1 MHSDAPV
8 KLLDSL
14 ALVPSSFGWI
24 LSGSRSH
31 ATVSFNPTV
40 HSINVYTLT
49 HELDN
54 MVRNFWNLES
64 IGIQPIQEKLK
75 LSTHNAELLSN
86 FHQSFKIIDGR
97 RVIHLPWKPEVKLT
111 SSNYD
116 TAIRRFNSWTRRI
129 HANTELK
136 QKYAKQMQDYID
148 KKQVEAVLKDTQNEV
163 RLFYLPHHTVKK
175 ITNEEI
181 KWRIVFDASSHSP
194 GHPSLNDALEAGPNL
209 LPDILAML
217 LRFRLS
223 KIAITSDGSQAF
235 LQLILADEDRD
246 ATRFLWYKTEYTSD
260 GNLCIADE
268 IVTYRFTRLPFGL
281 TSSPFLLSASLRE
294 LATMYKQSYPIA
306 TKHIENNT
314 YMDGFVI
321 GTSTDTE
328 AITLYR
334 EMLQL
339 TSHIS
344 LPLAKWTTNSKALQG
359 VWKQENV
366 PFREITQVL
375 GVEWDTDKDVFQID
389 VQAKIVEASKE
400 PVTKRLL
407 LKLMSKFYDRLG
419 LFAPVTVIVKILF
432 QDTWLSGI
440 KWDELLPPA
449 VAQQWHKWINE
460 LQCLKDIRIPRWIGF
475 SETSDVTIHVFCDAS
490 ERAYGAC
497 LYARHTV
504 NNFTEVNLI
513 CSRSQLPP
521 VKKITLPRLEL
532 LAALLGTRLLQYFYR
547 ETNMHS
553 HTAVLWSDSTVALS
567 WIKGDP
573 NRWKTFV
580 CNRTTEIL
588 QYTTPSQWRHCTGTD
603 NPADHLTRGT
613 FPSQLPSLES
623 WGHGPKWLNHDSDAW
638 PTKDF
643 PSHSQPSVEVES
655 RKIESR
661 SFYVATTEPIIDI
674 SRYSSY
680 TKLLRVT
687 AWILRFV
694 HNSEINALKEERPL
708 QKKSKISC
716 FNPFLTN
723 DYLRLG
729 GRLQFSDIPF
739 DTQHPLI
746 LDGNHPFVHLLIQHT
761 HIRLHHLGVRI
772 VLSELRS
779 TFWIL
784 RGRQAINKALL
795 KCLPCKLFKA
805 KCGMQIEAPLP
816 SERVVSSAP
825 FTITGIDFAGPVN
838 IRCLKPRDTAYI
850 ALFTCATTRAL
861 HIELVSDLTTDKF
874 LLALQRFVGR
884 RGLTNTIY
892 TDNATTF
899 HAANKELI
907 LLWQTLSS
915 AKTQQYYA
923 QNGITWRFIASRV
936 AWWGGW
942 WERLIAL
949 TNIITGHWKLLSRP

>member
-1 MHSDAPV
+1 
-8 KLLDSL
+8 
-14 ALVPSSFGWI
+14 
-24 LSGSRSH
+24 
-31 ATVSFNPTV
+31 
-40 HSINVYTLT
+40 
-49 HELDN
+49 
-54 MVRNFWNLES
+54 
-64 IGIQPIQEKLK
+64 
-75 LSTHNAELLSN
+75 
-86 FHQSFKIIDGR
+86 
-97 RVIHLPWKPEVKLT
+97 
-111 SSNYD
+111 
-116 TAIRRFNSWTRRI
+116 
-129 HANTELK
+129 
-136 QKYAKQMQDYID
+136 
-148 KKQVEAVLKDTQNEV
+148 
-163 RLFYLPHHTVKK
+163 
-175 ITNEEI
+175 
-181 KWRIVFDASSHSP
+181 
-194 GHPSLNDALEAGPNL
+194 
-209 LPDILAML
+209 ML

-294 LATMYKQSYPIA
+294 LATMYKQTYPIA

-314 YMDGFVI
+314 YMDDFVI

-407 LKLMSKFYDRLG
+407 LKLLSKFYDPLG

-432 QDTWLSGI
+432 HYTWLSGI

-460 LQCLKDIRIPRWIGF
+460 IQCLKDIRIPRWIGF
-475 SETSDVTIHVFCDAS
+475 SETSDVTIHVFRDAS

-513 CSRSQLPP
+513 CSRSKLAP

-613 FPSQLPSLES
+613 FPSQLPSLEYL
-623 WGHGPKWLNHDSDAW
+623 WHGPKWLNHDSVLG
-638 PTKDF
+638 PPKIF
-643 PSHSQPSVEVES
+643 RHIHSLQS
-655 RKIESR
+655 
-661 SFYVATTEPIIDI
+661 
-674 SRYSSY
+674 
-680 TKLLRVT
+680 KLNHGKL
-687 AWILRFV
+687 
-694 HNSEINALKEERPL
+694 
-708 QKKSKISC
+708 
-716 FNPFLTN
+716 N

-729 GRLQFSDIPF
+729 GRIQFSDIPF

-761 HIRLHHLGVRI
+761 HISLHHLGVRI

-784 RGRQAINKALL
+784 RGRQAIKKALH

-816 SERVVSSAP
+816 SERVVPSAP

-884 RGLTNTIY
+884 RGLPNTIY

-923 QNGITWRFIASRV
+923 QNGITWRFIAPRE

-942 WERLIAL
+942 WERLI
-949 TNIITGHWKLLSRP
+949 

>member
-1 MHSDAPV
+1 
-8 KLLDSL
+8 
-14 ALVPSSFGWI
+14 
-24 LSGSRSH
+24 
-31 ATVSFNPTV
+31 
-40 HSINVYTLT
+40 
-49 HELDN
+49 
-54 MVRNFWNLES
+54 
-64 IGIQPIQEKLK
+64 
-75 LSTHNAELLSN
+75 
-86 FHQSFKIIDGR
+86 
-97 RVIHLPWKPEVKLT
+97 
-111 SSNYD
+111 
-116 TAIRRFNSWTRRI
+116 
-129 HANTELK
+129 
-136 QKYAKQMQDYID
+136 
-148 KKQVEAVLKDTQNEV
+148 
-163 RLFYLPHHTVKK
+163 
-175 ITNEEI
+175 
-181 KWRIVFDASSHSP
+181 
-194 GHPSLNDALEAGPNL
+194 
-209 LPDILAML
+209 
-217 LRFRLS
+217 
-223 KIAITSDGSQAF
+223 
-235 LQLILADEDRD
+235 
-246 ATRFLWYKTEYTSD
+246 
-260 GNLCIADE
+260 
-268 IVTYRFTRLPFGL
+268 
-281 TSSPFLLSASLRE
+281 
-294 LATMYKQSYPIA
+294 
-306 TKHIENNT
+306 
-314 YMDGFVI
+314 MDDFVI

-328 AITLYR
+328 VITLYR

-339 TSHIS
+339 TSHTS

-407 LKLMSKFYDRLG
+407 LKLMSKFYDPLG
-419 LFAPVTVIVKILF
+419 LFAPVTVI
-432 QDTWLSGI
+432 DTWLSGI

-513 CSRSQLPP
+513 CSRSKLAP
-521 VKKITLPRLEL
+521 VKKIILPRLEL
-532 LAALLGTRLLQYFYR
+532 LAALIGTRLLQYFYR

-553 HTAVLWSDSTVALS
+553 HTAVLCSDSTVALS

-588 QYTTPSQWRHCTGTD
+588 QYTTPSQWRPCTGTD
-603 NPADHLTRGT
+603 NPADNLTRGT

-623 WGHGPKWLNHDSDAW
+623 WWHGPKWLNHDSDAW

-694 HNSEINALKEERPL
+694 HNCKSHLRIIHELNCNETEKAKDYWIQTVQRQCFSAEINALKEGRPL

-716 FNPFLTN
+716 FNPFLTD

-772 VLSELRS
+772 VLSELHS

-784 RGRQAINKALL
+784 RGRQAIKKALH

-805 KCGMQIEAPLP
+805 KCEMQIEAPLP
-816 SERVVSSAP
+816 SERVVPSAP

-850 ALFTCATTRAL
+850 ALFTCATIRAL
-861 HIELVSDLTTDKF
+861 HIELLSDLTTDKF

-884 RGLTNTIY
+884 RGLPNTIY

-915 AKTQQYYA
+915 AKIQQYYA
-923 QNGITWRFIASRV
+923 QNGITWRFIALRAACGV
-936 AWWGGW
+936 AWKMLFYEKFNKINRLATVDIIILLARPVWCFCRLPGVFLSGLGGCL
-942 WERLIAL
+942 LI
-949 TNIITGHWKLLSRP
+949 ICSGDWLSVNGRDQEGFCCFV

>member
-1 MHSDAPV
+1 M
-8 KLLDSL
+8 
-14 ALVPSSFGWI
+14 
-24 LSGSRSH
+24 
-31 ATVSFNPTV
+31 
-40 HSINVYTLT
+40 
-49 HELDN
+49 
-54 MVRNFWNLES
+54 
-64 IGIQPIQEKLK
+64 
-75 LSTHNAELLSN
+75 
-86 FHQSFKIIDGR
+86 
-97 RVIHLPWKPEVKLT
+97 
-111 SSNYD
+111 
-116 TAIRRFNSWTRRI
+116 
-129 HANTELK
+129 
-136 QKYAKQMQDYID
+136 
-148 KKQVEAVLKDTQNEV
+148 
-163 RLFYLPHHTVKK
+163 
-175 ITNEEI
+175 
-181 KWRIVFDASSHSP
+181 
-194 GHPSLNDALEAGPNL
+194 
-209 LPDILAML
+209 
-217 LRFRLS
+217 
-223 KIAITSDGSQAF
+223 
-235 LQLILADEDRD
+235 
-246 ATRFLWYKTEYTSD
+246 
-260 GNLCIADE
+260 
-268 IVTYRFTRLPFGL
+268 
-281 TSSPFLLSASLRE
+281 
-294 LATMYKQSYPIA
+294 
-306 TKHIENNT
+306 
-314 YMDGFVI
+314 
-321 GTSTDTE
+321 
-328 AITLYR
+328 
-334 EMLQL
+334 
-339 TSHIS
+339 
-344 LPLAKWTTNSKALQG
+344 
-359 VWKQENV
+359 
-366 PFREITQVL
+366 
-375 GVEWDTDKDVFQID
+375 
-389 VQAKIVEASKE
+389 
-400 PVTKRLL
+400 
-407 LKLMSKFYDRLG
+407 
-419 LFAPVTVIVKILF
+419 KILF

-504 NNFTEVNLI
+504 NNFAEVNLI
-513 CSRSQLPP
+513 CSRSKLAP

-532 LAALLGTRLLQYFYR
+532 LAVLLGIRLLQYFYR

-553 HTAVLWSDSTVALS
+553 YTAVLWSDSTAALS

-580 CNRTTEIL
+580 CNRSTEIL

-623 WGHGPKWLNHDSDAW
+623 WWHGPKWLNHDSDAW

-655 RKIESR
+655 RKTESR

-674 SRYSSY
+674 SHYSSY

-687 AWILRFV
+687 AWILRCV
-694 HNSEINALKEERPL
+694 HNCKSHLRIIHELNCNEIEKAKDYWIQIVQCQCFSAEINALKEGRPL

-716 FNPFLTN
+716 FNPFLKD

-784 RGRQAINKALL
+784 RGRQAIKKALH

-816 SERVVSSAP
+816 SERVVPSAP
-825 FTITGIDFAGPVN
+825 FTITGIDFAGPIN

-861 HIELVSDLTTDKF
+861 HIELMSDLTTDKF

-884 RGLTNTIY
+884 RGLPNTIY

-923 QNGITWRFIASRV
+923 QNGITWCFIAPRA

-942 WERLIAL
+942 WERLIGIVKQCLRKVLGRALLEEESLSTVLIGIEAVLNSRPLLYEEESDDNSAAL
-949 TNIITGHWKLLSRP
+949 TPAHFLSGRKLTAIPSRLENTRLNKIYKQQQDLLDCFWKKWSKEYLLQLGSFHQVRNKDSTINIRVGDIVLLQEDIRPRHMGKKARVMNLHQGRDGKIKSCELRVNGRNVTHPVQLVIPLEIDQGGKDVGNDIKCKV